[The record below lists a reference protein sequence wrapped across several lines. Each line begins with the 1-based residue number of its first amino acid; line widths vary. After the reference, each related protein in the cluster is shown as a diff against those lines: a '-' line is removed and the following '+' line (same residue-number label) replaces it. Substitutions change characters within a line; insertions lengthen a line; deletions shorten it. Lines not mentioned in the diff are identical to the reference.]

1 MIIDNLE
8 EFENIKFNKV
18 FDESNYVKKIYNAFI
33 EVVDLLKKTRNY
45 YQSHKQKKLVNQ

>member
-33 EVVDLLKKTRNY
+33 EVVDLLKKQETTIKVTSRR
-45 YQSHKQKKLVNQ
+45 SW